1 MLLRKNISYLFTK
14 FDYDLNLNNFETS
27 KINFNFYKTT
37 NDTFLKVFDP
47 VLNEESTSL
56 KPSNGDS
63 LSSNLDITLSNEKF
77 NLTTGF
83 QAHENLSKKNNDRY
97 QYVLPY
103 YTFDKK
109 LFSNSNLGS
118 FSLNSNGNN
127 VLDNTNQLKSQI
139 NNNLSYSS
147 YDYISN
153 KGIKIILILN

>member
-1 MLLRKNISYLFTK
+1 MKMIQNEYRKIGSNFEFLSNFGHTRGYDSSVAIKKKNISYLFTK

-27 KINFNFYKTT
+27 KINVNFYKTT

-127 VLDNTNQLKSQI
+127 VL
-139 NNNLSYSS
+139 
-147 YDYISN
+147 
-153 KGIKIILILN
+153 

>member
-1 MLLRKNISYLFTK
+1 MKMIQNEYRKIGSNFEFLSNFIQGGYDSSVAIKKKNISYLFTK

-83 QAHENLSKKNNDRY
+83 QAHENLSKIMIDINTFYHITLLIKNY
-97 QYVLPY
+97 FQ
-103 YTFDKK
+103 T
-109 LFSNSNLGS
+109 
-118 FSLNSNGNN
+118 
-127 VLDNTNQLKSQI
+127 
-139 NNNLSYSS
+139 
-147 YDYISN
+147 
-153 KGIKIILILN
+153 LIWDPLV